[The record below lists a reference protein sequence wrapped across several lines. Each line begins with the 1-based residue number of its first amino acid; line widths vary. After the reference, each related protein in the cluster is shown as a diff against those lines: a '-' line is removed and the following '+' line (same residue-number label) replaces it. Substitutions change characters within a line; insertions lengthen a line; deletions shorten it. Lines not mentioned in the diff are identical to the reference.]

1 MNTPEQIV
9 DNAPKDTRL
18 IRVEANV
25 IAYFGDFFHAWKE
38 GVRRSL
44 SGGPVTSAQTAP
56 TNTASADSQ
65 S

>member
-1 MNTPEQIV
+1 MNTPDDILM
-9 DNAPKDTRL
+9 NSPKDTRI

-38 GVRRSL
+38 GVRRGL